1 MKIIPL
7 FPLNL
12 VVFPHEK
19 LNLHIF
25 EPRYLQLVKECDRSR
40 GQKTFGIPPVI
51 NGCLMNVGTEM
62 RLISIEKT
70 YPNGEMDIRTE
81 GVGTFEIQ
89 EKFNVLPG
97 KLYTGASVVPREL
110 LDENGD
116 FMTQSQILQCI
127 REMFKVIHIQ
137 KRLPEYVSD
146 FFTFE
151 FGHYVGFTMT
161 QEYEF
166 LCLTDEH
173 ERQNYMLEH
182 LENILPTVREMER
195 LRERAQLNGHFRAA
209 IPPNF

>member
-25 EPRYLQLVKECDRSR
+25 EPRYLQLVRDCDHSR
-40 GQKTFGIPPVI
+40 GIKTFGIPPVI
-51 NGCLMNVGTEM
+51 NGNLMNIGAEM
-62 RLISIEKT
+62 RLLSIEKT

-89 EKFNVLPG
+89 QWHKNLPN
-97 KLYTGASVVPREL
+97 KLYAGASVQAREL
-110 LDENGD
+110 LEENGD

-127 REMFKVIHIQ
+127 REMFKIIHIQ

-146 FFTFE
+146 FLTFE
-151 FGHYVGFTMT
+151 FGHHVGFTVE
-161 QEYEF
+161 QEYAF
-166 LCLTDEH
+166 LQLADEH

-195 LRERAQLNGHFRAA
+195 LRERAQLNGHFRSVM
-209 IPPNF
+209 PPNF

>member
-1 MKIIPL
+1 MKVIPI

-25 EPRYLQLVKECDRSR
+25 EPRYLQLVRECDRSR

-51 NGCLMNVGTEM
+51 NGNLMNIGTEM
-62 RLISIEKT
+62 RLLSIEKT

-81 GVGTFEIQ
+81 GVGIFEIQ
-89 EKFNVLPG
+89 ELHKNLPN
-97 KLYTGASVVPREL
+97 KLYAGANVVLREL
-110 LDENGD
+110 LEDNGD

-127 REMFKVIHIQ
+127 REMFKIIHIQ
-137 KRLPEYVSD
+137 KQLPEYVCD

-151 FGHYVGFTMT
+151 FGHHVGFTVE
-161 QEYEF
+161 QEYHF
-166 LCLTDEH
+166 LQLADEH

-195 LRERAQLNGHFRAA
+195 LRERAQLNGHFRMVT
-209 IPPNF
+209 PPNF

>member
-25 EPRYLQLVKECDRSR
+25 EPRYQQLVKDCDRSR

-51 NGCLMNVGTEM
+51 NGNLMNIGTEM
-62 RLISIEKT
+62 RLLSIEKT
-70 YPNGEMDIRTE
+70 YPNGEMDIRTQ
-81 GVGTFEIQ
+81 GIGTFEIQ
-89 EKFNVLPG
+89 EWHKTLPN
-97 KLYTGASVVPREL
+97 KMYSGATVAPREL
-110 LDENGD
+110 LEENGD
-116 FMTQSQILQCI
+116 FMTQSQILQYI
-127 REMFKVIHIQ
+127 REMFQIIHIQ

-146 FFTFE
+146 FQTLE
-151 FGHYVGFTMT
+151 FGHHVGFTID

-166 LCLTDEH
+166 LCLADEH
-173 ERQNYMLEH
+173 ERQNYMLDH

-195 LRERAQLNGHFRAA
+195 LRERAQLNGHFRAV
-209 IPPNF
+209 IPPNL

>member
-25 EPRYLQLVKECDRSR
+25 EPRYQQLVKDCDRSR

-51 NGCLMNVGTEM
+51 NGEVMDIGTEM
-62 RLISIEKT
+62 RLMSIEKT

-81 GVGTFEIQ
+81 GVGTFELK
-89 EKFNVLPG
+89 EWHKSLPS
-97 KLYTGASVVPREL
+97 KLYSGASIEPREL
-110 LDENGD
+110 LEENGD
-116 FMTQSQILQCI
+116 FMTQSQLLQNI
-127 REMFKVIHIQ
+127 REMFQIIHIN

-146 FFTFE
+146 FQTLD
-151 FGHYVGFTMT
+151 FGHHVGFTVE
-161 QEYEF
+161 QEYQF
-166 LCLTDEH
+166 LCLLDEH
-173 ERQNYMLEH
+173 ERQNFMLEH

-195 LRERAQLNGHFRAA
+195 LRERAQLNGHFRYE